1 MTRVA
6 IHQPAFLP
14 WTDYLLRIAWADFFV
29 FLDSVQYTRRNYQN
43 RNLIKARQGAQWLTV
58 PLRRAPRNQII
69 AEMRIDNSR
78 DWRTRHGNL
87 IKESYR
93 SAPHFGTTCSL
104 LEPVYACE
112 WDRLTDLNCDW
123 TMRMA
128 AALGAKTQFLRSSE
142 LNVEGKG
149 SELILNLC
157 LELGAAY
164 YISGS
169 GGRSYL
175 EEERFTSN
183 GVDVVYVPPLQL
195 QYDQMHPEIGF
206 IPHLSIIDYLF
217 SEGIGEIEKLMKR
230 YEALV
235 ARAASG

>member
-1 MTRVA
+1 MTRVV

-43 RNLIKARQGAQWLTV
+43 RNRIKSRHGAQWLTV
-58 PLRRAPRNQII
+58 PLRRAPRNQVI

-87 IKESYR
+87 IRESYR
-93 SAPHFGTTCSL
+93 STPHFGETCSL
-104 LEPVYACE
+104 LEPVYARE
-112 WDRLTDLNCDW
+112 WDRLTELNCDW
-123 TMRMA
+123 TIRMA
-128 AALGAKTQFLRSSE
+128 TALGARTQFLRSSE
-142 LNVEGKG
+142 LKVEGKG

-157 LELGAAY
+157 LELGATC

-175 EEERFTSN
+175 EAERFRRN
-183 GVDVVYVPPLQL
+183 GVEVVYVPPLEL
-195 QYDQMHPEIGF
+195 RYDQVHAEIGF
-206 IPHLSIIDYLF
+206 IPQLSVIDYLF
-217 SEGIGEIEKLMKR
+217 SEGIAEIEGLTKR
-230 YEALV
+230 YETLV
-235 ARAASG
+235 ARAAGE